1 MVAPIRKRGSGG
13 WSRNLKH
20 SAAVLLPAA
29 EPPTRGA
36 VGRRRLNPG
45 WATDPLSA
53 VFAQKSAVSGQT
65 PAQLTPYLRQ
75 PAVAC
80 ARGVPPAPRGC
91 RLYLIHPAQ
100 NYWSFP

>member
-1 MVAPIRKRGSGG
+1 MVSPIGDWGSGG
-13 WSRNLKH
+13 SSRNLAH
-20 SAAVLLPAA
+20 SAAVLLPALS
-29 EPPTRGA
+29 
-36 VGRRRLNPG
+36 RLPGVPLAGVASSPG

-53 VFAQKSAVSGQT
+53 VFAQKSEVSGQT

-75 PAVAC
+75 PAVEC

-100 NYWSFP
+100 NYWSVA